1 TGFVIQEDK
10 RWSLE
15 EEVNKLIDETLDLS
29 FPELNDEEPVI
40 LPCKEAYGDYQ
51 CENVLSI
58 WPKLREAKRPIKP
71 VAVGESIH
79 MMLKDGIDTW
89 APKLPVERVIIHIPS
104 IASKETI
111 DDRLRHTCIGDTL
124 TRMLEYSKVVV
135 SSSGSDLEARQ
146 AQEDEFHKCF
156 SFEERDGDVVI
167 CSKAEGEPKP
177 LIRVKW
183 EEGLDN
189 AFKDLGALWTGLVN
203 KNADWIVC
211 LTPEWRREYIEMC
224 FTAAEHARWI
234 STDRYYGLS
243 YAGYRTRAELRT
255 LFNLLQ
261 RDEAAES
268 HGYTDASVFECAI
281 KYTYLKNNRLA
292 ECTFNF
298 DEMLCAEGNTFV
310 NLLSTHARIRR
321 ITSDSCKDIDK
332 LKKLTA
338 RELIW
343 EKVEVLEKDKGHAL
357 GFHLLGFTEVIRQA
371 CLSVLPHI
379 LCEFLYELSEK
390 FNNYN
395 SSYTSVREVGSVA
408 KTSRLLLCEATA
420 VVMEK
425 CFHLLGITPVF
436 SGNIKKTKLE
446 DEAQPFGYLS
456 YLKQRL
462 CVNEPQDLV
471 ITPPVSVARDPP
483 RNSRFELIAVCPD
496 ISNMFKKGKMF
507 GYIIASDAYGV
518 RTNGWEPIY
527 KPDCGYVSLLNCDW
541 YDAEDMI
548 NHGFVYP
555 RNPSSHHTVP
565 LSHSFSIR
573 MELVV
578 ETEEKDSFFQLGYEG
593 RELDFSEFERKNAA
607 DVACRVLVVEGKE
620 LVAHLYYILLKDA
633 LDTFLEVTFNRD
645 AAPGA
650 LQVYGEMNA
659 YYGDDFPY
667 SSDNLVKGFYKTRLF
682 EPDVKSGLWAP
693 VITDYTSD
701 SEEERRG

>member
-1 TGFVIQEDK
+1 MPPRSTPPSPLHLHHATHLPHPHHRTTPPPQPLKPPLRFRTKGAFGSTEAIREEDK

-29 FPELNDEEPVI
+29 FPKLSFPELMNEEPVYCY
-40 LPCKEAYGDYQ
+40 LAKEA
-51 CENVLSI
+51 ENVLSI

-177 LIRVKW
+177 LILVKW

-211 LTPEWRREYIEMC
+211 LTPAWRREYIEMC
-224 FTAAEHARWI
+224 FTV
-234 STDRYYGLS
+234 S
-243 YAGYRTRAELRT
+243 
-255 LFNLLQ
+255 
-261 RDEAAES
+261 
-268 HGYTDASVFECAI
+268 
-281 KYTYLKNNRLA
+281 YTYLKNNRLA

-310 NLLSTHARIRR
+310 NLLSYQT
-321 ITSDSCKDIDK
+321 K
-332 LKKLTA
+332 L
-338 RELIW
+338 
-343 EKVEVLEKDKGHAL
+343 
-357 GFHLLGFTEVIRQA
+357 
-371 CLSVLPHI
+371 LSVLPHI

-395 SSYTSVREVGSVA
+395 SSYTSVRE
-408 KTSRLLLCEATA
+408 
-420 VVMEK
+420 
-425 CFHLLGITPVF
+425 VF

-471 ITPPVSVARDPP
+471 ITPLVSVARDPP

-593 RELDFSEFERKNAA
+593 RELDFSEFERTNAA
-607 DVACRVLVVEGKE
+607 DGACRVLVVEGKE

-682 EPDVKSGLWAP
+682 EPDVDSGLWAGP
-693 VITDYTSD
+693 IRLTKSALAAPRNGSLVIEANLRELHSD
-701 SEEERRG
+701 RLIMDGNISFTFEEAIKCITGEGCSGEEVNRIMGEGCYFEVKVNWKYNKA